1 MWAIS
6 SNSIFR
12 LSNKITLYLR
22 VSKQNISLCSKKSPL
37 QPQIFQAIMS
47 ISQNGVS
54 QRSNTALHHIP
65 QILRFCQYYQKVK
78 HLCMYVIFYKY
89 SANPACVK
97 KILLY
102 FLLGA
107 INRIKNTNSTLQFI
121 HILLT
126 SFKKGQFYELRIS
139 ADIRFYCQ
147 KRQLTV
153 QPFCCGFRTNL
164 ITDTQRKPDT
174 HIRKIKNK

>member
-1 MWAIS
+1 MQFPTPYGDLKFSTNNAAKFYQIIKKFPTPYGDLKFSTQGCKALWAIS

-97 KILLY
+97 KCYYI
-102 FLLGA
+102 
-107 INRIKNTNSTLQFI
+107 
-121 HILLT
+121 
-126 SFKKGQFYELRIS
+126 FYWV
-139 ADIRFYCQ
+139 
-147 KRQLTV
+147 QLTESKILIV
-153 QPFCCGFRTNL
+153 RYNLYIFC
-164 ITDTQRKPDT
+164 
-174 HIRKIKNK
+174 